1 MITLKT
7 LTKEIATG
15 IIEIQVKNGKRIE
28 AKIYPPNKYHK
39 DFQIENFAGI
49 ARYRN
54 TLEDALEMVR
64 GNLEDRMNAFALR
77 DQSFKVVLE
86 KK

>member
-7 LTKEIATG
+7 LTKEIAPG
-15 IIEIQVKNGKRIE
+15 ITEIQVKNGKRIE
-28 AKIYPPNKYHK
+28 AKIYPPNKHHK
-39 DFQIENFAGI
+39 DFQIEVSGI

-64 GNLEDRMNAFALR
+64 GDLEYRMNVFALR